1 MQSSTLN
8 DLIELLSENEELSP
22 DQIAN
27 SIDALIDPEVRESEK
42 IEFLSSMAKKEKLKV
57 NSPIMFANSEPG
69 PLIRN
74 WKNSQV
80 MRLIFAEP
88 AEIRQAVSTFP
99 LSLHF
104 YSHQLE

>member
-42 IEFLSSMAKKEKLKV
+42 IEFLSE
-57 NSPIMFANSEPG
+57 
-69 PLIRN
+69 
-74 WKNSQV
+74 
-80 MRLIFAEP
+80 
-88 AEIRQAVSTFP
+88 
-99 LSLHF
+99 
-104 YSHQLE
+104 